1 MEILRFLLTKLKM
14 LVIMLNGGCGKQSS
28 DAAVA
33 QSVERRIGS
42 AEVTGSI
49 PVSSFL

>member
-33 QSVERRIGS
+33 QSVERRIGRDE
-42 AEVTGSI
+42 A
-49 PVSSFL
+49 SSSKICY